1 MTRRPEAAV
10 TEGLEVRRATE
21 PDRSALLE
29 MYREFEPKGACLG
42 LPPHKDWERWI
53 DHLAAYQ
60 NFLVLAGGRVVG
72 HGVLCPEGY
81 TAEIAIFVHQDF
93 RGRGIGRK
101 LIEELIREAQRL
113 GLGRVWGLTES
124 DNIPMLRL
132 LRQFGFQPS
141 HDPMPYCWSL
151 GLDTSQ
157 KRPLAA

>member
-1 MTRRPEAAV
+1 MTQPPERVVA
-10 TEGLEVRRATE
+10 EGVEIRRASE

-42 LPPHKDWERWI
+42 LPPHKNHAAWLE
-53 DHLAAYQ
+53 HLGSYV
-60 NFLVLAGGRVVG
+60 NFLAKAGGKVVG

-101 LIEELIREAQRL
+101 LVKELIGEAQRL
-113 GLGRVWGLTES
+113 GVRRVWGLTES

-141 HDPMPYCWSL
+141 HDPVPYCWAL
-151 GLDTSQ
+151 GEGQVS
-157 KRPLAA
+157 RRAA